1 MYPQVEETS
10 YLHVIHCV
18 PKYNQLIDQKYET
31 FDKLLNSNKE
41 FGILTSKVLLSVSKL
56 IISIFL

>member
-1 MYPQVEETS
+1 MS

-18 PKYNQLIDQKYET
+18 PKYNQLKDSKYES

-41 FGILTSKVLLSVSKL
+41 FGILTSKVLPHVSL
-56 IISIFL
+56 LFIFFVWR